1 MQSKASDVTSYIQEA
16 PAERQEVL
24 AQLRELC
31 REVMVGYEEV
41 MEYGM
46 PGYKKN
52 GVGEVGFASQKN
64 YISLYILN
72 EDVVQANRELLKGLS
87 VGKGCIR
94 FSNLKKMDMDV
105 IRKLLVDTVKS
116 EGISC

>member
-1 MQSKASDVTSYIQEA
+1 MQSSAKDVTTYIQEA
-16 PAERQEVL
+16 PAERQEYL

-31 REVMVGYEEV
+31 LEILTGYEEV

-52 GVGEVGFASQKN
+52 GTGEVGFASQKN
-64 YISLYILN
+64 YISLYILK

-94 FSNLKKMDMDV
+94 YSNLKKMDKGV
-105 IRKLLVDTVKS
+105 IRKLLVDTVNS
-116 EGISC
+116 NSIPC